1 MNKNA
6 DLIIDGEDEPWRIDR
21 LVRTY
26 LSIDAILRAPIAKL
40 ADHEGQLTA
49 TVTVKDIDTCIAIR
63 KAWAE
68 HGEQQVQFVYAGK
81 VVELAIV

>member
-6 DLIIDGEDEPWRIDR
+6 DLIIDGEGEPWRVDR

-26 LSIDAILRAPIAKL
+26 SSIDALLRAPIAKL

-49 TVTVKDIDTCIAIR
+49 TVTVKDIDTFIAIR
-63 KAWAE
+63 KAWAQHE
-68 HGEQQVQFVYAGK
+68 EYQVQFVYEGK
-81 VVELAIV
+81 VVDLAIV